1 MTLHMYV
8 TGLAK
13 LEYKPEADF
22 MRQFVAA
29 CMASRF
35 EDFNPQELSNVING
49 EYVCLRLRPR
59 SSTVGLNDV
68 THVLDRPGEAGV
80 QA

>member
-35 EDFNPQELSNVING
+35 EDFNPQELSNVRST
-49 EYVCLRLRPR
+49 VSSCVRLRPV
-59 SSTVGLNDV
+59 SSTGGRSDV
-68 THVLDRPGEAGV
+68 TPVRGRPGKAGV
-80 QA
+80 PA